1 MSGFTR
7 GPWRSLGSDFGDRY
21 LCPLES
27 NDPICL
33 VTWSRRRTEQQNKAN
48 FDLLSD
54 APALHEA
61 LEKLVSAV
69 EVRKGVDCDKELAI
83 AKALLDK
90 HKPAKGP
97 NPLKLVT

>member
-21 LCPLES
+21 LCPLDS

-33 VTWSRRRTEQQNKAN
+33 VTWSRRRTEQQNQAN
-48 FDLLSD
+48 FELLSD
-54 APALHEA
+54 APAFYDA
-61 LEKLVSAV
+61 LEKLVKAV
-69 EVRKGVDCDKELAI
+69 EGPGGVDCNKELAI
-83 AKALLDK
+83 AKAMLEK
-90 HKPAKGP
+90 HKPAKAP